1 MILHPATWVKVNIN
15 DEKYM
20 GIITKVYES
29 CIDIIVYTAN
39 DSHFMKGVPIENII
53 SNQ

>member
-1 MILHPATWVKVNIN
+1 MWVQVNIN
-15 DEKYM
+15 DGKYM

-39 DSHFMKGVPIENII
+39 DRNFMKGITTEDVIGIDC
-53 SNQ
+53 